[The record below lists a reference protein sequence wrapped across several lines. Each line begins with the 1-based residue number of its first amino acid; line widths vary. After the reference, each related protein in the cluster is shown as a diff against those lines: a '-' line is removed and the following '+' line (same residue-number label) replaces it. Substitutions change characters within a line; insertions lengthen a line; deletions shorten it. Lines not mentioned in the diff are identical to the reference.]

1 MDGLGTQLSLSGI
14 GCKVGRIFCNNL
26 FYADDIVILAPS
38 VSALKSL
45 ITICQVYAKD
55 HNIMFNSNKTMCM
68 RFSHDRKKAAKL
80 PNIQL
85 DRKLLQWVDSYTY
98 LGYDISNTCSNHDDN
113 EMMNVIK

>member
-1 MDGLGTQLSLSGI
+1 MDGLGTKLSLSGI

-38 VSALKSL
+38 VSELQSL

-55 HNIMFNSNKTMCM
+55 HNIMFNSSKTMCM
-68 RFSHDRKKAAKL
+68 RFSHDGKKAAKL

-85 DRKLLQWVDSYTY
+85 DCKLLQWVDSYNY
-98 LGYDISNTCSNHDDN
+98 LGYDISNACSN
-113 EMMNVIK
+113 